1 MTFDLRP
8 FIHWIKEEFEP
19 SARIGN
25 QPGSYAR
32 KPGDTVVELYGVSDM
47 ACILYSID
55 ALYLDEAAR
64 ASWAENF
71 HSLQNPATGW
81 LLEKEKTHCP
91 LHNTAFAL
99 GAMNLL
105 SILPRYPLAFVAD
118 YATRE
123 KMTALL
129 DSLNWKDQVYGDS
142 HHGAGMA
149 SIMALVPGS
158 VPPDWFEWYFEYLDA
173 LFDSRNGM
181 MGIGKPPG
189 GDCDQIGGTFHYAFV
204 YEYFHRRMPYDQ
216 QRIDS
221 ILGLQRSNG
230 EWRETNPWWLTL
242 DAIYMLTRA
251 ESRTHHRSAD
261 VRAAVRKT
269 LALCLDRVNDPAYR
283 GKAFGGHMGVHT
295 CTAAISLFAE
305 VQQYLGVHEV
315 LSEAPLHLV
324 LDKRTFI

>member
-1 MTFDLRP
+1 
-8 FIHWIKEEFEP
+8 
-19 SARIGN
+19 
-25 QPGSYAR
+25 
-32 KPGDTVVELYGVSDM
+32 M

-81 LLEKEKTHCP
+81 LLEKDRSHAL

-105 SILPRYPLAFVAD
+105 SILPRYPLAFTGD

-123 KMTALL
+123 KMAALL
-129 DSLNWKDQVYGDS
+129 DSLDWKENVYRDS

-158 VPPDWFEWYFEYLDA
+158 VPPVWFEWYFEYTDA
-173 LFDSRNGM
+173 LFDPCNGM
-181 MGIGKPPG
+181 MGVNKPAG

-204 YEYFHRRMPYDQ
+204 YEYFHRRMPHDR

-221 ILGLQRSNG
+221 ILGLQLANG
-230 EWRETNPWWLTL
+230 EWHEKNPWWLTL
-242 DAIYMLTRA
+242 DALYMLTRA
-251 ESRTHHRSAD
+251 ESRTQHRTAD
-261 VRAAVRKT
+261 VHAAIRKT
-269 LALCLDRVNDPAYR
+269 LALCLGRVNDPAYR
-283 GKAFGGHMGVHT
+283 EKVFGGHMGVHT

-305 VQQYLGVHEV
+305 GQQYLGAQEIITD
-315 LSEAPLHLV
+315 APLHLV